1 MNTLEYVLTYT
12 GLIAYLIL
20 TLNFIGILR
29 PSFTIR
35 PLLLAIAT
43 IANRPASKIITAI
56 YVPRGVTIT
65 IHDNI
70 IENSGTTINYGEL
83 KDLIELGVISKYDQ
97 DKNIIIELNVR
108 LNSLDLAN
116 PGFYEL
122 EITCTRLG
130 QVFIKIIGIQEE
142 SQVMIAHSRA

>member
-1 MNTLEYVLTYT
+1 MSTLEYVLTYT

-20 TLNFIGILR
+20 TLNFIGVLR
-29 PSFTIR
+29 PNFTIR

-43 IANRPASKIITAI
+43 VANRPASKITTVMYI
-56 YVPRGVTIT
+56 PRGVVIT

-70 IENSGTTINYGEL
+70 IEINGATINYGEI
-83 KDLIELGVISKYDQ
+83 KDHIELGVISKYNQ
-97 DKNIIIELNVR
+97 DKSIIIELNVR
-108 LNSLDLAN
+108 LNSLELAN

-130 QVFIKIIGIQEE
+130 QVFIRIIGIQEE
-142 SQVMIAHSRA
+142 SQVLIAHSRA

>member
-1 MNTLEYVLTYT
+1 MSTLEYVLTYT

-29 PSFTIR
+29 PNFTIR

-43 IANRPASKIITAI
+43 TANRPASKITTVVYI
-56 YVPRGVTIT
+56 PRGVVIT

-70 IENSGTTINYGEL
+70 IEINGATINYGEL
-83 KDLIELGVISKYDQ
+83 KDLIELGIVSKYDQ
-97 DKNIIIELNVR
+97 DKNIIELNVK
-108 LNSLDLAN
+108 LNSLELVN

-130 QVFIKIIGIQEE
+130 QVFIRIIGIQEE
-142 SQVMIAHSRA
+142 SQALIAHSRA

>member
-1 MNTLEYVLTYT
+1 MSTLEYILTYT

-43 IANRPASKIITAI
+43 IANRPASKITTVVYI
-56 YVPRGVTIT
+56 PRGVVIT

-70 IENSGTTINYGEL
+70 IEINGATINYGEL
-83 KDLIELGVISKYDQ
+83 KDLVELGIVSKYDQ
-97 DKNIIIELNVR
+97 DKNIIIELNVK
-108 LNSLDLAN
+108 LNSLELVN

-122 EITCTRLG
+122 EITCIRLG
-130 QVFIKIIGIQEE
+130 QVFIRIIGIQEE